1 MCAVGAAVD
10 FSRVNSTRTAFQ
22 GALDSTAPTLTK
34 YAQYMDQGALS
45 TKATDLFGALFTR
58 PEAYDIA
65 IQATLTSS
73 KPGSFDL
80 TISGPAK
87 VDAIFGYF
95 LDKPQI
101 PMSASST
108 VEWGIKKL
116 NLALVLDNTGS
127 MGSSGKMNAIKAR
140 ASGSRSAG
148 CRWSVAD
155 RSSRRRRIRTT
166 STGTSSSCSPM
177 A

>member
-65 IQATLTSS
+65 IQAHADQFEARQLRSHNFR
-73 KPGSFDL
+73 PGQ
-80 TISGPAK
+80 G
-87 VDAIFGYF
+87 
-95 LDKPQI
+95 
-101 PMSASST
+101 
-108 VEWGIKKL
+108 
-116 NLALVLDNTGS
+116 
-127 MGSSGKMNAIKAR
+127 
-140 ASGSRSAG
+140 
-148 CRWSVAD
+148 
-155 RSSRRRRIRTT
+155 
-166 STGTSSSCSPM
+166 
-177 A
+177 